1 MPDPVHDQLT
11 TLSEETISPAYL
23 TDRATFEEYAAR
35 DDRTLLVCYAD
46 GVDQPIVEVAPEDL
60 DRTDWDVLGVALLGR
75 YDRGGLDEVVSVPVE
90 QVLAATPL
98 RDADFP
104 VSFVKLLAVR
114 PDEQGRGLGTRI
126 STDVAAR
133 VIAEPPAATMAWLR
147 DNPANQKI
155 AAGYSDFV
163 MARFD
168 DYFPHDWECPECG
181 FENDCDCVVEM
192 YGWFTDDRAALT
204 GSIDAD
210 GATVAADD

>member
-1 MPDPVHDQLT
+1 MFDPVHEQLT

-23 TDRATFEEYAAR
+23 TDRATYEAYAAR
-35 DDRTLLVCYAD
+35 NDRTLLACYAD

-75 YDRGGLDEVVSVPVE
+75 YDRAGLGEAVAVPVE
-90 QVLAATPL
+90 RVLASTPL
-98 RDADFP
+98 CEADFP

-114 PDEQGRGLGTRI
+114 PDQQGRGLGTRI
-126 STDVAAR
+126 STDAAAR

-147 DNPANQKI
+147 DNPANRKI
-155 AAGYSDFV
+155 AASYSDFV

-168 DYFPHDWECPECG
+168 DYFPDDWACPECG
-181 FENDCDCVVEM
+181 FGNDCDCAVEM

-204 GSIDAD
+204 GSVDASR
-210 GATVAADD
+210 AAAPSDD